1 MVERVNE
8 KEKEISIKSK
18 KGVKFVVIGCLA
30 IIMLIIVLILGIYL
44 GIVGKQWLEEKGI
57 INTTGNETEI
67 ASDGC
72 VVCKSTVDNVD
83 KSRFIK
89 VVEDV
94 RDGVVTIA
102 INDNRYKERD
112 EQEAN
117 IGSGFIVDKTGIIV
131 TNHHVVEYPD
141 YEYIVILRDGT
152 KFTPQDIVLDQVN
165 DIAIIKIDPGETNLH
180 ELRFGNSDEV
190 VVGEEVLAIGSALG
204 EFTDTVT
211 TGVVSGKNREIS
223 YYTSGVE
230 IVYEDV
236 IQTDAAINPGN
247 SGGPLLN
254 LNGEVIGV
262 NFMRMMYVDNIGF
275 CISSKIVKERVE
287 EYKKYGRFE
296 FPFLGVVYNPI
307 DSFDVLFDKNLVE
320 GALVTEV
327 VSESPAENAGIVVGD
342 IITQVDDMSVE
353 GNLNFLI
360 QKRKV
365 GDIVTLE
372 VYRDNKY
379 IEVQATLSSISEF
392 DLED

>member
-1 MVERVNE
+1 MEEKITEKKVEKNLPV
-8 KEKEISIKSK
+8 K
-18 KGVKFVVIGCLA
+18 KKKNVKIVIFGCLA
-30 IIMLIIVLILGIYL
+30 IIILIIVFILGIYL
-44 GIVGKQWLEEKGI
+44 GIVGKKWLENKGI
-57 INTTGNETEI
+57 IDINGNGTEVT
-67 ASDGC
+67 SDGC
-72 VVCKSTVDNVD
+72 LVCKSTVDNVD
-83 KSRFIK
+83 KSRFIN
-89 VVEDV
+89 VVDDV

-117 IGSGFIVDKTGIIV
+117 IGSGFVVDESGIIV

-141 YEYIVILRDGT
+141 YEYVVILRDGT
-152 KFTPQDIVLDQVN
+152 RFTPQDIILDQVN
-165 DIAIIKIDPGETNLH
+165 DIAIIKVDPGETKLH
-180 ELRFGNSDEV
+180 ALRFGNSDEV
-190 VVGEEVLAIGSALG
+190 LVGEEVLAIGSALG

-223 YYTSGVE
+223 YYSSGVE

-254 LNGEVIGV
+254 LSGEVIGV
-262 NFMRMMYVDNIGF
+262 NFLRMMYVDNIGF

-327 VSESPAENAGIVVGD
+327 VSGSPAEKAGIVVGD
-342 IITQVDDMSVE
+342 IITQVDDTAVE

-360 QKRKV
+360 QKGKV
-365 GDIVTLE
+365 GDIVKLE
-372 VYRDNKY
+372 VFREGKY
-379 IEVQATLSSISEF
+379 IELQATLASISEF
-392 DLED
+392 D